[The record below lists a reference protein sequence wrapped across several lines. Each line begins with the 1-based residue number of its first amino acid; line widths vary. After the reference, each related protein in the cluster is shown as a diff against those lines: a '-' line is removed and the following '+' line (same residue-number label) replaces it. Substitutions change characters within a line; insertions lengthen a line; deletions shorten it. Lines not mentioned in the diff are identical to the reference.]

1 MLKSSTGKPAPLI
14 AAAVSVEPGFAQS
27 LSTFHGRPSA
37 RRAWDATNR
46 QLVNAAT
53 AALVADVALRAA
65 AAAAAGGALT
75 QTPGWCVCTPMEAQ
89 CALSDV

>member
-1 MLKSSTGKPAPLI
+1 VLKSSTGRPAPK
-14 AAAVSVEPGFAQS
+14 AAAAISIEPGFAHS
-27 LSTFHGRPSA
+27 LSTTHGRPSA

-65 AAAAAGGALT
+65 AAAAAGGAADPDAWLVRVHADGST
-75 QTPGWCVCTPMEAQ
+75 VRA
-89 CALSDV
+89 V